1 MSATA
6 LLMIL
11 AIALL
16 LLSAAAIW
24 AACLLA
30 GAARPMRRGSR
41 SSTGSDVIVPTSA
54 PVWRTRSQSASRGSP
69 LPRRAGILR
78 RSIHSPWRE

>member
-1 MSATA
+1 
-6 LLMIL
+6 
-11 AIALL
+11 
-16 LLSAAAIW
+16 
-24 AACLLA
+24 
-30 GAARPMRRGSR
+30 MRRGSR
-41 SSTGSDVIVPTSA
+41 SSTSSDVIVPTSA